1 MEMNRESMRW
11 LWEARGRSLVG
22 SLVIL
27 AIPVGFILNAG
38 VALAAEH
45 PALVSAQT
53 AQCVL
58 CHEDLLEKRSS
69 VHPPAVDDCT
79 LCHEVTVEERSTT
92 VTLAEPE
99 PGLCLLCHDDLEA
112 AAELELEAPHYPVN
126 DSCLNCHDPHAGEVA
141 PVLTAGVGELCAQ
154 CHDAADREQPH
165 AGQLTAGADCTSC
178 HQPHGSG
185 NEHMLAGSRLHAPFE
200 GGSCDAC
207 HRAPFG
213 GRVRLRVRGERLCE
227 ACHGEMAGDVGPAGS
242 AHAALQG
249 ESGRPGCLSCHDPH
263 LSDSRALLARRGAEL
278 CADCHGEV
286 VAAAR
291 ARTGHPPAADDCL
304 NCHQPHAS
312 TEPRL
317 LIEPRSELC
326 ATCHD
331 LEPPPPPPAADIE
344 IVGAGRE
351 SYGPAD
357 IVAAGDYE
365 NGTEEAS
372 LCSAPF
378 PPSTWEGQIVVCERG
393 DEPRVLKSENV
404 RAGGAGGL
412 VLVNREEGRDDIFA
426 DPHSLPAVHLR
437 SSDAATLAS
446 WLEKPGD
453 HRGQIESGR
462 LLLSALA
469 PAAPVEGDLVTA
481 HLGADLATLDC
492 NACHSPHGAGHAK
505 LLAEHLHPPVEDG
518 CDTCHEGRFD
528 ELMEGG
534 GSELCLFC
542 HDDVGEHPV
551 PHAALE
557 FGSCTE
563 CHNPH
568 ATAQEKLVKAPG
580 AGPCAECHD
589 EQTPGEG
596 EVAHGV
602 IDLVGCR
609 ACHEPHGGENEKLLR
624 QTGAELCLS
633 CHAAGAVQAADD
645 ASLATLAGRFEVRA
659 VDAAAVRPVLL
670 SPDGQRNHPVAGH
683 RTVGKPTEAEIQ
695 AARVESTFEDEL
707 SCLTCHDPHKGRS
720 RQLFRWNA
728 ANAAEACQA
737 CHLK

>member
-1 MEMNRESMRW
+1 
-11 LWEARGRSLVG
+11 
-22 SLVIL
+22 
-27 AIPVGFILNAG
+27 
-38 VALAAEH
+38 AAEH
-45 PALVSAQT
+45 PALVSAET

-58 CHEDLLEKRSS
+58 CHDDLLEKRSS
-69 VHPPAVDDCT
+69 VHAPAADDCT

-99 PGLCLLCHDDLEA
+99 PGLCLLCHDDLA
-112 AAELELEAPHYPVN
+112 AAVELELEAPHYPVN
-126 DSCLNCHDPHAGEVA
+126 DSCLNCHDPHASEVA
-141 PVLTAGVGELCAQ
+141 PVLNAGVGELCAE
-154 CHDAADREQPH
+154 CHDAADLEEPH

-178 HQPHGSG
+178 HQPHGSE
-185 NEHMLAGSRLHAPFE
+185 NERMLAGSRLHAPFE

-207 HRAPFG
+207 HRAPFS

-227 ACHGEMAGDVGPAGS
+227 ACHGEVAGDVGPAGS

-263 LSDSRALLARRGAEL
+263 MSDSRALLG
-278 CADCHGEV
+278 
-286 VAAAR
+286 
-291 ARTGHPPAADDCL
+291 
-304 NCHQPHAS
+304 HQPHGS

-317 LIEPRSELC
+317 LIESRGELC

-331 LEPPPPPPAADIE
+331 LEPSPPQEPAADIE
-344 IVGAGRE
+344 IAGAGRE

-357 IVAAGDYE
+357 VVAAGDYE
-365 NGTEEAS
+365 NGTAEAS
-372 LCSAPF
+372 LCTVPF
-378 PPSTWEGQIVVCERG
+378 PPGSWEGEIVVCERG
-393 DEPRVLKSENV
+393 AVLRVLKSENV

-412 VLVNREEGRDDIFA
+412 ILVNGANDRDGVFA

-446 WLEKPGD
+446 WFAEPGD
-453 HRGQIESGR
+453 HRGRIEKGR
-462 LLLSALA
+462 LLLSATS
-469 PAAPVEGDLVTA
+469 PPPPVEGDLVAA
-481 HLGADLATLDC
+481 HLGADLAALDC
-492 NACHSPHGAGHAK
+492 NSCHSPHGAGHAK
-505 LLAEHLHPPVEDG
+505 LLAEHLHPPVEEG
-518 CDTCHEGRFD
+518 CDTCHEGGFD

-551 PHAALE
+551 LHAALE
-557 FGSCTE
+557 LGSCTE

-624 QTGAELCLS
+624 QTGVELCLS
-633 CHAAGAVQAADD
+633 CHAAGAVRAADD
-645 ASLATLAGRFEVRA
+645 ALLATLAGRFEVRA
-659 VDAAAVRPVLL
+659 VDAAAIRPVLL
-670 SPDGQRNHPVAGH
+670 SPDGERNHPVAGH

-695 AARVESTFEDEL
+695 AGNVESTFDDEL

-737 CHLK
+737 CHVK